1 VSEEL
6 IVSRISRR
14 RFIQSS
20 ALGVAGATFAHLPG
34 AVHAQLLGSNAAFTD
49 YKALVC
55 VFLFGGNDSFNM
67 VVPRSDA
74 EYAVYANSR
83 QNLAV
88 ARDVLLPIQ
97 PVTNDGALY
106 GLHPL
111 MTGIRDL
118 FEAGRAAVVANL
130 GPLIQPTTRDQYLNR
145 SVPLPP
151 QLFSHNDQQD
161 QWQTLR
167 GQGSVRTGWA
177 GRIADAL
184 APQTL
189 AQQIALNISLNGTTP
204 FQAGLDTLPYTIGTT
219 GAPVYFGMTTAPED
233 RDRRSAFESLLAENW
248 PSIFARAFARVH
260 RRALDTAD
268 LVNAALALAPALTTL
283 FPASRLAQQL
293 AMVAKLIAVRDELD
307 MSRQI
312 FFVAAGGFDTHD
324 RQADDQPDLLAD
336 VSASIAAFHAA
347 TVELGVATQV
357 TTFTQSDFGRTL
369 TSNGD
374 GTDHGWGGHQLVVG
388 DAVRGRDIFGVMP
401 RLEIGGPD
409 DAGAG
414 RIVPT
419 ISVDQF
425 AATLAKWF
433 GVADAQLD
441 AIAPNLRNFGSRD
454 IGFLT

>member
-1 VSEEL
+1 MTML
-6 IVSRISRR
+6 DRRMFIVN
-14 RFIQSS
+14 S
-20 ALGVAGATFAHLPG
+20 ALGVAGAGLAHLPG
-34 AVHAQLLGSNAAFTD
+34 AVRAELIGSSAVFDD

-67 VVPRSDA
+67 LVPRSTA
-74 EYAVYANSR
+74 EYDVYAAAR

-97 PVTNDGALY
+97 PLTNDGAQY
-106 GLHPL
+106 GLHPG
-111 MTGIRDL
+111 MPGIRDL
-118 FEAGRAAVVANL
+118 FEVGRAAVIANV

-145 SVPLPP
+145 TVPVPP

-161 QWQTLR
+161 QWHTLR
-167 GQGSVRTGWA
+167 GRAGIPTGWA

-184 APQTL
+184 ASETG
-189 AQQIALNISLNGTTP
+189 AQQIALNISLNGTTR
-204 FQAGLDTLPYTIGTT
+204 FQAGASTLPYTIGTT
-219 GAPVYFGMTTAPED
+219 GAPAYFGMTRAPED
-233 RDRRSAFESLLAENW
+233 RDRRAAFDALLGRNW
-248 PSIFARAFARVH
+248 PSIFARAFARVN

-268 LVNAALALAPALTTL
+268 LVNAALALAPTLTTP
-283 FPASRLAQQL
+283 FPSSRLAQQL
-293 AMVAKLIAVRDELD
+293 AMVARLIAVRDELE

-324 RQADDQPDLLAD
+324 NQVSDQPNLLVD

-347 TVELGVATQV
+347 TVELAVANQV

-374 GTDHGWGGHQLVVG
+374 GTDHGWGGHQLVAG
-388 DAVRGRDIFGVMP
+388 DAVRGRDIFGRMP

-409 DAGAG
+409 DVGAG
-414 RIVPT
+414 RIIPT

-433 GVADAQLD
+433 GVADAELN
-441 AIAPNLRNFGSRD
+441 AIAPNLSNFTQRD
-454 IGFLT
+454 LGFLT

>member
-1 VSEEL
+1 MSAL
-6 IVSRISRR
+6 DRR
-14 RFIQSS
+14 RFLVNS
-20 ALGVAGATFAHLPG
+20 ALGVAGVSLAHVPG
-34 AVHAQLLGSNAAFTD
+34 AVRAELIGSNAAFTD

-67 VVPRSDA
+67 VVPRSLA
-74 EYAVYANSR
+74 EYNVYAASR

-88 ARDVLLPIQ
+88 ARDTLLPIE
-97 PVTNDGALY
+97 PLTSDGAQY
-106 GLHPL
+106 GLHPG
-111 MTGIRDL
+111 MSGMRDL
-118 FEAGRAAVVANL
+118 FETGRAAVIANV
-130 GPLIQPTTRDQYLNR
+130 GPLIQPTTRDQYLNH
-145 SVPLPP
+145 SVPVPP

-167 GQGSVRTGWA
+167 GRAGIKTGWA

-184 APQTL
+184 AADTG

-204 FQAGLDTLPYTIGTT
+204 FQAGARTLPYTIGTT
-219 GAPVYFGMTTAPED
+219 GAPIYFGMTMSPED
-233 RDRRSAFESLLAENW
+233 RERRAAFETLLGENW
-248 PSIFARAFARVH
+248 LSIFSRAFARVN

-268 LVNAALALAPALTTL
+268 LVNAALATAPTLATP

-293 AMVAKLIAVRDELD
+293 AMVAKLIAVRDALE

-324 RQADDQPDLLAD
+324 NQVADQPNLLSD

-347 TVELGVATQV
+347 TIELGVATQV

-374 GTDHGWGGHQLVVG
+374 GTDHGWGGHQLVAG
-388 DAVRGRDIFGVMP
+388 DAVRGRDIYGRMP
-401 RLEIGGPD
+401 RLEIGGLD

-419 ISVDQF
+419 TAVDQF

-433 GVADAQLD
+433 GVADTQLD
-441 AIAPNLRNFGSRD
+441 LIAPNLPNFAQRD
-454 IGFLT
+454 LGFLT

>member
-1 VSEEL
+1 MTNL
-6 IVSRISRR
+6 DRR
-14 RFIQSS
+14 QFLLNS
-20 ALGVAGATFAHLPG
+20 ALGVAGVSLAHIPG
-34 AVHAQLLGSNAAFTD
+34 AVRAELIGSSAAFSD

-74 EYAVYANSR
+74 EYNVYAASR

-88 ARDVLLPIQ
+88 ARDTLLPIT
-97 PVTNDGALY
+97 PLTSDGAQY
-106 GLHPL
+106 GLHPG
-111 MTGIRDL
+111 MTGFRDL
-118 FEAGRAAVVANL
+118 FDTGRGAVVANV
-130 GPLIQPTTRDQYLNR
+130 GPLIQPTTRDQYLNH
-145 SVPLPP
+145 SVPVPP

-167 GQGSVRTGWA
+167 GRAGLKTGWA

-184 APQTL
+184 APETT

-204 FQAGLDTLPYTIGTT
+204 FQAGANSLPYTIGTT
-219 GAPVYFGMTTAPED
+219 GAPIYFGMTSAPED
-233 RDRRSAFESLLAENW
+233 RDRRAAFETLLGENW
-248 PSIFARAFARVH
+248 LSIFSRAFARVN

-268 LVNAALALAPALTTL
+268 LVNAALALAPTL
-283 FPASRLAQQL
+283 ATPFPASRLAQQL
-293 AMVAKLIAVRDELD
+293 AMVAKLIAVRDQLE

-324 RQADDQPDLLAD
+324 NQVSDQPNLLSD
-336 VSASIAAFHAA
+336 ISASIAAFHAA
-347 TVELGVATQV
+347 TVELGVGGQV

-388 DAVRGRDIFGVMP
+388 DAVRGRDISGRMP

-409 DAGAG
+409 DVGGG
-414 RIVPT
+414 RMVPT
-419 ISVDQF
+419 TSVDQF
-425 AATLAKWF
+425 AGTLAKWF
-433 GVADAQLD
+433 GVADAQLGL
-441 AIAPNLRNFGSRD
+441 IAPNLFRFTLRD
-454 IGFLT
+454 LGFLT

>member
-1 VSEEL
+1 MSTL
-6 IVSRISRR
+6 DRR
-14 RFIQSS
+14 RFLVNS
-20 ALGVAGATFAHLPG
+20 ALGVAGMSLAHVPG
-34 AVHAQLLGSNAAFTD
+34 AVRAELFGSNAAFTD

-67 VVPRSDA
+67 VVPRSLA
-74 EYAVYANSR
+74 EYNVYAASR

-88 ARDVLLPIQ
+88 ARDTLLPIE
-97 PVTNDGALY
+97 PLSGDGAQY
-106 GLHPL
+106 GLHPG
-111 MTGIRDL
+111 MSGFRDL
-118 FEAGRAAVVANL
+118 FETGRAAVVANL
-130 GPLIQPTTRDQYLNR
+130 GPLIQPTTRDQYLNH
-145 SVPLPP
+145 SAPVPP

-167 GQGSVRTGWA
+167 GRAGIKTGWA

-184 APQTL
+184 AAGTG

-204 FQAGLDTLPYTIGTT
+204 FQAGARTLPYTIGTS
-219 GAPVYFGMTTAPED
+219 GAPIYFGMTTAPED
-233 RDRRSAFESLLAENW
+233 SNRRAAFEALLGEDW
-248 PSIFARAFARVH
+248 FSIFSRAFARVN

-268 LVNAALALAPALTTL
+268 LVNAALATAPALATP

-293 AMVAKLIAVRDELD
+293 AMVAKLIAVRAELA

-324 RQADDQPDLLAD
+324 NQVTDQPNLLAD
-336 VSASIAAFHAA
+336 VSGSIAAFHAA
-347 TVELGVATQV
+347 TVELGLAEQV

-374 GTDHGWGGHQLVVG
+374 GTDHGWGGHQLLVG
-388 DAVRGRDIFGVMP
+388 DAVRGRDIYGRMP
-401 RLEIGGPD
+401 RLEINGPD
-409 DAGAG
+409 DVGGG

-419 ISVDQF
+419 TAVDQF

-433 GVADAQLD
+433 GVAEAQLD
-441 AIAPNLRNFGSRD
+441 LIAPNLANFAQRD
-454 IGFLT
+454 LGFLT

>member
-1 VSEEL
+1 M
-6 IVSRISRR
+6 SRVSRR

-20 ALGVAGATFAHLPG
+20 ALGLAGASLANLPG
-34 AVHAQLLGSNAAFTD
+34 AVRAELLGTNAAFTD

-67 VVPRSDA
+67 VVPRSTA
-74 EYAVYANSR
+74 EYGVYANSR

-88 ARDVLLPIQ
+88 ARDVLLPIL
-97 PVTNDGALY
+97 PLTNDGAQY
-106 GLHPL
+106 GLHPG
-111 MTGIRDL
+111 MTGVRDL
-118 FEAGRAAVVANL
+118 FESGRAAVVANL

-161 QWQTLR
+161 QWNTLR
-167 GQGSVRTGWA
+167 GRAAIQTGWA

-184 APQTL
+184 ASETL
-189 AQQIALNISLNGTTP
+189 AQQIALNISLNGTTS
-204 FQAGLDTLPYTIGTT
+204 FQAGVNTLPYTIGTT
-219 GAPVYFGMTTAPED
+219 GAPIYFGMTTTPED
-233 RDRRSAFESLLAENW
+233 RDRRAAFEALLAQNW
-248 PSIFARAFARVH
+248 PSIFARAFARVN

-268 LVNAALALAPALTTL
+268 LVNSALALAPTLTTV

-293 AMVAKLIAVRDELD
+293 AMVARLIAVRAELD

-324 RQADDQPDLLAD
+324 NQVADQPDLLTD

-347 TVELGVATQV
+347 TVELGIASRV

-388 DAVRGRDIFGVMP
+388 DTVRGRDIYGSMP

-419 ISVDQF
+419 LSVDQF

-441 AIAPNLRNFGSRD
+441 AVAPNLRNFTQRD
-454 IGFLT
+454 LGFLT

>member
-1 VSEEL
+1 MTTL
-6 IVSRISRR
+6 DRR
-14 RFIQSS
+14 RFIVNSS
-20 ALGVAGATFAHLPG
+20 LGLAGASLAHLPG
-34 AVHAQLLGSNAAFTD
+34 TVRAELIGSSALFDD

-67 VVPRSDA
+67 VVPRSSA
-74 EYAVYANSR
+74 EYGVYAASR

-88 ARDVLLPIQ
+88 PRDVLLPIQ
-97 PVTNDGALY
+97 PLTSDGAEY
-106 GLHPL
+106 GLHPG
-111 MTGIRDL
+111 MPGIRDL
-118 FEAGRAAVVANL
+118 FETGRVAVIANL

-145 SVPLPP
+145 TVPVPP
-151 QLFSHNDQQD
+151 QLFSHNDQQN
-161 QWQTLR
+161 QWHTLR
-167 GQGSVRTGWA
+167 GQAGIQTGWA

-184 APQTL
+184 ATETG

-204 FQAGLDTLPYTIGTT
+204 FQAGATTLPYTIGTM
-219 GAPVYFGMTTAPED
+219 GAPVYFGMTSATED
-233 RDRRSAFESLLAENW
+233 RDRRAAFDALLGQGW
-248 PSIFARAFARVH
+248 PSIFSRAFARVN

-268 LVNAALALAPALTTL
+268 LVNAALARAPTLTAS
-283 FPASRLAQQL
+283 FPPQRLAQQL
-293 AMVAKLIAVRDELD
+293 AMVARLIAVREELE

-324 RQADDQPDLLAD
+324 NQLTDQPNLLTD

-347 TVELGVATQV
+347 TVELGVASRV

-388 DAVRGRDIFGVMP
+388 DAVRGRDIFGRMP

-409 DAGAG
+409 DVGAG
-414 RIVPT
+414 RIVPA

-433 GVADAQLD
+433 GVAEAELNT
-441 AIAPNLRNFGSRD
+441 IAPNLPNFTQRD
-454 IGFLT
+454 LGFLT

>member
-1 VSEEL
+1 MSNVT
-6 IVSRISRR
+6 RR
-14 RFIQSS
+14 RFIQNS
-20 ALGVAGATFAHLPG
+20 ALGLAGVSLANLPG
-34 AVHAQLLGSNAAFTD
+34 AVRAELLGSNAAFTD

-67 VVPRSDA
+67 VVPRSAA
-74 EYAVYANSR
+74 EYGVYSNSR

-97 PVTNDGALY
+97 PLTSDGAQY
-106 GLHPL
+106 GLHPG
-111 MTGIRDL
+111 MPGIRDL
-118 FEAGRAAVVANL
+118 FEGGRAAVVANL

-161 QWQTLR
+161 QWNTLR
-167 GQGSVRTGWA
+167 GRAAIQTGWA

-184 APQTL
+184 ASETL

-204 FQAGLDTLPYTIGTT
+204 FQAGANTLPYTIGTT
-219 GAPVYFGMTTAPED
+219 GAPIYFGMSTAPEE
-233 RDRRSAFESLLAENW
+233 RERRAAFEALLAQNW
-248 PSIFARAFARVH
+248 PSIFARAFARVN

-268 LVNAALALAPALTTL
+268 LVNSALALAPTL
-283 FPASRLAQQL
+283 ATPFPASRLAQQL
-293 AMVAKLIAVRDELD
+293 AMVARLIAVRDALD

-324 RQADDQPDLLAD
+324 NQVADQPDLLTD

-347 TVELGVATQV
+347 TVELGVASQV
-357 TTFTQSDFGRTL
+357 TAFTQSDFGRTL

-388 DAVRGRDIFGVMP
+388 DGVRGRDIYGSMP

-419 ISVDQF
+419 SSVDQF

-433 GVADAQLD
+433 GVADAQLN
-441 AIAPNLRNFGSRD
+441 AVAPNLPNFAQRD
-454 IGFLT
+454 LGFLT

>member
-1 VSEEL
+1 MSTL
-6 IVSRISRR
+6 DRR
-14 RFIQSS
+14 RFLVNS
-20 ALGVAGATFAHLPG
+20 ALGVAGLSLAHVPG
-34 AVHAQLLGSNAAFTD
+34 AVRAELIGSSAAFTD

-67 VVPRSDA
+67 VVPRSLA
-74 EYAVYANSR
+74 EYNVYAASR

-88 ARDVLLPIQ
+88 ARDVLLPIE
-97 PVTNDGALY
+97 PLTSDGAQY
-106 GLHPL
+106 GLHPG
-111 MTGIRDL
+111 MAGIRDL
-118 FEAGRAAVVANL
+118 FVSGRAAVVANL
-130 GPLIQPTTRDQYLNR
+130 GPLVQPTTRDQYLNH
-145 SVPLPP
+145 SVPVPP

-167 GQGSVRTGWA
+167 GRAGIKTGWA

-184 APQTL
+184 AAETG

-204 FQAGLDTLPYTIGTT
+204 FQAGVRTLPYTIGTT
-219 GAPVYFGMTTAPED
+219 GAPIYFGMTTAPED
-233 RDRRSAFESLLAENW
+233 SSRRAAFESLLGENW
-248 PSIFARAFARVH
+248 SSIFSRAFARVN

-268 LVNAALALAPALTTL
+268 LVNAALATAPTLATP

-293 AMVAKLIAVRDELD
+293 AMVAKLIAVRDALE

-324 RQADDQPDLLAD
+324 NQVTDQPTLLSD
-336 VSASIAAFHAA
+336 VSASVAAFHAA
-347 TVELGVATQV
+347 TVELGVAAQV
-357 TTFTQSDFGRTL
+357 STFTQSDFGRTL

-374 GTDHGWGGHQLVVG
+374 GTDHGWGGHQLLAG
-388 DAVRGRDIFGVMP
+388 DAVRGRDIYGRMP

-409 DAGAG
+409 DVGGG

-419 ISVDQF
+419 TSVDQF

-433 GVADAQLD
+433 GVAETQLD
-441 AIAPNLRNFGSRD
+441 LIAPNLPNFAQRD
-454 IGFLT
+454 LGFLT

>member
-1 VSEEL
+1 
-6 IVSRISRR
+6 VSRISRR
-14 RFIQSS
+14 RFIQNS

-74 EYAVYANSR
+74 EYTVYANSR

-88 ARDVLLPIQ
+88 ARDELLPIQ

-111 MTGIRDL
+111 MPGIRDL
-118 FEAGRAAVVANL
+118 FEGGRAAVVANL

-167 GQGSVRTGWA
+167 GQGSVQTGWA

>member
-1 VSEEL
+1 
-6 IVSRISRR
+6 VSRVSRR
-14 RFIQSS
+14 QFIQSS
-20 ALGVAGATFAHLPG
+20 ALSVAGMSLAHLPG
-34 AVHAQLLGSNAAFTD
+34 AVRAELLGSNAAFTD

-67 VVPRSDA
+67 VVPRSAA
-74 EYAVYANSR
+74 EYDVYASSR

-88 ARDVLLPIQ
+88 AQDVLLPIQ
-97 PVTNDGALY
+97 PLTSDGAQY
-106 GLHPL
+106 GLHPG
-111 MTGIRDL
+111 MPGIRDL
-118 FEAGRAAVVANL
+118 FEGGQAAVVANL
-130 GPLIQPTTRDQYLNR
+130 GPLIQPTTLTQYLNR

-161 QWQTLR
+161 QWNTLR
-167 GQGSVRTGWA
+167 GQAALQTGWA

-184 APQTL
+184 ASETL

-204 FQAGLDTLPYTIGTT
+204 FQAGLDTLPYTIGAT
-219 GAPVYFGMTTAPED
+219 GAPIYFGMTTAPED
-233 RDRRSAFESLLAENW
+233 RDRRSAFEASLAQNW

-268 LVNAALALAPALTTL
+268 LVNSALALAPTLTTV
-283 FPASRLAQQL
+283 FPGTRLAQQL
-293 AMVAKLIAVRDELD
+293 AMVARLIAVRAELD

-324 RQADDQPDLLAD
+324 NQVADQPDLLTD
-336 VSASIAAFHAA
+336 VSSSVAAFHAA
-347 TVELGVATQV
+347 TVELGVSNQV

-374 GTDHGWGGHQLVVG
+374 GTEHGWGGHQLVVG
-388 DAVRGRDIFGVMP
+388 DGVRGRDIYGAMP
-401 RLEIGGPD
+401 RLGIGGPD

-433 GVADAQLD
+433 GVADAQLN
-441 AIAPNLRNFGSRD
+441 AIAPNLPNFAQRD
-454 IGFLT
+454 LGFLT

>member
-1 VSEEL
+1 M
-6 IVSRISRR
+6 SRVSRR

-20 ALGVAGATFAHLPG
+20 ALGLAGASLANLPG
-34 AVHAQLLGSNAAFTD
+34 AVRAELLGSNAAFTD
-49 YKALVC
+49 YKSLVC

-67 VVPRSDA
+67 VVPRSTA
-74 EYAVYANSR
+74 EYGVYANSR

-97 PVTNDGALY
+97 PLTNDGAQY
-106 GLHPL
+106 GLHPG

-118 FEAGRAAVVANL
+118 FEGGRAAVVANL

-145 SVPLPP
+145 SVALPP

-161 QWQTLR
+161 QWNTLR
-167 GQGSVRTGWA
+167 GRAAIQTGWA

-184 APQTL
+184 ASETL
-189 AQQIALNISLNGTTP
+189 AQQIALNISLNGTTN
-204 FQAGLDTLPYTIGTT
+204 FQAGVNTLPYTIGTT
-219 GAPVYFGMTTAPED
+219 GAPIYFGMTTAPED
-233 RDRRSAFESLLAENW
+233 LDRRAAFEALLAQNW
-248 PSIFARAFARVH
+248 PSIFARAFARVN

-268 LVNAALALAPALTTL
+268 LVNSALALAPTLTTV

-293 AMVAKLIAVRDELD
+293 AMVARLIAVRDELD

-324 RQADDQPDLLAD
+324 NQVADQPDLLTD

-347 TVELGVATQV
+347 TVELGVASQV

-388 DAVRGRDIFGVMP
+388 DTVRGRDIYGPMP

-419 ISVDQF
+419 LSVDQF

-433 GVADAQLD
+433 GVADAQLG
-441 AIAPNLRNFGSRD
+441 AVAPNLQNFAQRD
-454 IGFLT
+454 LGFLT

>member
-1 VSEEL
+1 MTTL
-6 IVSRISRR
+6 DRR
-14 RFIQSS
+14 RFIVNS
-20 ALGVAGATFAHLPG
+20 ALGVAGAGLAHLPG
-34 AVHAQLLGSNAAFTD
+34 AVRAELIGSSAVFDD

-67 VVPRSDA
+67 VVPRSTA
-74 EYAVYANSR
+74 EYDVYAAAR

-97 PVTNDGALY
+97 PLTNDGAQY
-106 GLHPL
+106 GLHPG
-111 MTGIRDL
+111 MPGIRDL
-118 FEAGRAAVVANL
+118 FEAGRAAVIANV

-145 SVPLPP
+145 TVPVPP

-161 QWQTLR
+161 QWHTLR
-167 GQGSVRTGWA
+167 GRAGIPTGWA

-184 APQTL
+184 ASETG
-189 AQQIALNISLNGTTP
+189 AQQIALNISLNGSTP
-204 FQAGLDTLPYTIGTT
+204 FQAGASTLPYTIGTM

-233 RDRRSAFESLLAENW
+233 RDRRAAFEALLGQNW
-248 PSIFARAFARVH
+248 PSIFARAFARVN

-268 LVNAALALAPALTTL
+268 VVNAALASAPTLTTP
-283 FPASRLAQQL
+283 FPSPRLAQQL
-293 AMVAKLIAVRDELD
+293 AMVARLIAVRDELE

-324 RQADDQPDLLAD
+324 NQVSDQPNLLTD

-347 TVELGVATQV
+347 TVELGVANQV

-388 DAVRGRDIFGVMP
+388 DAVHGRDIIGRMP

-409 DAGAG
+409 DVGAG
-414 RIVPT
+414 RIIPT

-433 GVADAQLD
+433 GVADAELN
-441 AIAPNLRNFGSRD
+441 AIAPNLSNFTQRD
-454 IGFLT
+454 LGFLT

>member
-1 VSEEL
+1 
-6 IVSRISRR
+6 VSRVSRR

-20 ALGVAGATFAHLPG
+20 ALGLAGASLANLPG
-34 AVHAQLLGSNAAFTD
+34 AVRAELLGSNAAFTD
-49 YKALVC
+49 YKSLVC

-67 VVPRSDA
+67 VVPRSTA
-74 EYAVYANSR
+74 EYGVYANSR

-97 PVTNDGALY
+97 PLTNDGAQY
-106 GLHPL
+106 GLHPG

-118 FEAGRAAVVANL
+118 FEGGRAAVVANL

-145 SVPLPP
+145 SVALPP

-161 QWQTLR
+161 QWNTLR
-167 GQGSVRTGWA
+167 GRAAIQTGWA

-184 APQTL
+184 ASETL
-189 AQQIALNISLNGTTP
+189 AQQIALNISLNGTTN
-204 FQAGLDTLPYTIGTT
+204 FQAGVNTLPYTIGTT
-219 GAPVYFGMTTAPED
+219 GAPIYFGMTTAPED
-233 RDRRSAFESLLAENW
+233 LDRRAAFEALLAQNW
-248 PSIFARAFARVH
+248 PSIFARAFARVN

-268 LVNAALALAPALTTL
+268 LVNSALALAPTLTTV

-293 AMVAKLIAVRDELD
+293 AMVARLIAVRDELD

-324 RQADDQPDLLAD
+324 NQVADQPDLLTD

-347 TVELGVATQV
+347 TVELGIASQV

-388 DAVRGRDIFGVMP
+388 DTVRGRDIYGSMP

-419 ISVDQF
+419 LSVDQF

-433 GVADAQLD
+433 GVADAQLG
-441 AIAPNLRNFGSRD
+441 AVAPNLQNFAQRD
-454 IGFLT
+454 LGFLA

>member
-1 VSEEL
+1 MSSVT
-6 IVSRISRR
+6 RR
-14 RFIQSS
+14 QFIQSS
-20 ALGVAGATFAHLPG
+20 ALGLAGASLAHLPG
-34 AVHAQLLGSNAAFTD
+34 AVRAELLGSNAAFTD

-67 VVPRSDA
+67 VVPRSVA
-74 EYAVYANSR
+74 EYGVYANSR

-97 PVTNDGALY
+97 PLTSDGAQY

-111 MTGIRDL
+111 MPGVRDL
-118 FEAGRAAVVANL
+118 FETGRAAVVANL
-130 GPLIQPTTRDQYLNR
+130 GPLIQPTTRTQYLSR

-161 QWQTLR
+161 QWNTLR
-167 GQGSVRTGWA
+167 GRAAIQTGWA

-184 APQTL
+184 ASETV

-219 GAPVYFGMTTAPED
+219 GAPIYFGMTTAPED
-233 RDRRSAFESLLAENW
+233 RDRRSAFEALLAENW

-268 LVNAALALAPALTTL
+268 LVNSALALAPTLTTV
-283 FPASRLAQQL
+283 FPPSRLAQQL
-293 AMVAKLIAVRDELD
+293 AMVARLIAVRSELD

-324 RQADDQPDLLAD
+324 NQVADQPDLFAD

-347 TVELGVATQV
+347 TVELGVASQI

-388 DAVRGRDIFGVMP
+388 DAVRGRDIYGQMP
-401 RLEIGGPD
+401 RLEIGGAD

-419 ISVDQF
+419 IAVDQF

-433 GVADAQLD
+433 GVVDTQLD
-441 AIAPNLRNFGSRD
+441 AIAPNLANFAQRD
-454 IGFLT
+454 LGFLT